1 MFSLANIGILSVADP
16 TTPNQGAITKI
27 PAAQANILL
36 PIPNLGNMADK
47 KELTHPQYKKDREV
61 VTGLLNGEATDFN
74 LIELA
79 RLRIRYDG
87 FPGAR
92 DIQQDLDQALANW
105 SLTED
110 ELMAKTREIHQTEML
125 YKAQRTKK
133 EDWS

>member
-1 MFSLANIGILSVADP
+1 MAN
-16 TTPNQGAITKI
+16 
-27 PAAQANILL
+27 
-36 PIPNLGNMADK
+36 K
-47 KELTHPQYKKDREV
+47 KELTHPQYKADRDV
-61 VTGLLNGEATDFN
+61 VTGLLNGEPTDFN

-92 DIQQDLDQALANW
+92 DIQQDLDKALVNW

-110 ELMAKTREIHQTEML
+110 DLMVKTREIHQTEML
-125 YKAQRTKK
+125 YKAKRTKK

>member
-1 MFSLANIGILSVADP
+1 
-16 TTPNQGAITKI
+16 
-27 PAAQANILL
+27 
-36 PIPNLGNMADK
+36 MAEQ
-47 KELTHPQYKKDREV
+47 KELTHPQYKADREV
-61 VTGLLNGEATDFN
+61 VTNLLHGEPTDFN

-92 DIQQDLDQALANW
+92 DIQTDLDQALANW
-105 SLTED
+105 SLTD
-110 ELMAKTREIHQTEML
+110 DQLMAKTREIHQKEML